1 MQLHQPS
8 YYLINSN
15 IVKTIWLSTLATVT
29 GSVLTTVL
37 PVGAN
42 PQTIAQNE
50 APTIQLYCGKA
61 ADASSR
67 TTLPATVAKISG
79 STEEPVLIIWKSEAF
94 GNFTPQKRCETVSPK
109 FQAALQ
115 QGRNYLIA
123 GIDKKSGVGIVCAT
137 KSPDQVCDRTNMLFT
152 LKSYQ
157 AADTTIQEISDLFA
171 GKSGAPSYQ
180 SSNGKPIVDLRN
192 LSLLLQKK

>member
-1 MQLHQPS
+1 
-8 YYLINSN
+8 
-15 IVKTIWLSTLATVT
+15 VT
-29 GSVLTTVL
+29 GSLLTTAL
-37 PVGAN
+37 PQGAS
-42 PQTIAQNE
+42 PQTIAQT
-50 APTIQLYCGKA
+50 ATPTIQLYCGKA

-67 TTLPATVAKISG
+67 STLPATVAKISG

-94 GNFTPQKRCETVSPK
+94 GSFTPQKRCETVSPK

-115 QGRNYLIA
+115 QGRNYLSA
-123 GIDKKSGVGIVCAT
+123 GIDKKSGIGIVCAT
-137 KSPDQVCDRTNMLFT
+137 TSPDLACDRSNMLFT

-180 SSNGKPIVDLRN
+180 SSNGKPVVDLRN
-192 LSLLLQKK
+192 LSLLRKK